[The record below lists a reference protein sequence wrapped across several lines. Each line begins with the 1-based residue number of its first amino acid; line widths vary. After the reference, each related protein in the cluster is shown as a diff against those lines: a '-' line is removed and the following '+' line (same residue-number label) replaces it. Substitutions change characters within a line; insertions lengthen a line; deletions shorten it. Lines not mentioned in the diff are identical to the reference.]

1 MRYLAVF
8 SLIGLLS
15 GASGAAMQ
23 REVAIS
29 SAGSWEIGPIIR
41 GRNYSVGMP
50 LAPTPMRRGWQFDFP
65 FPDVRAGHVHYV
77 TFNPG
82 PLLGRSRI
90 VVRYRVDAAPGVRF
104 VPQEA
109 PGSPATVSLFFQR
122 RGDNWSARRQY
133 ENYRWYAPPH
143 AVREIEPG
151 VHEMIVSLADPNSG
165 SVLVTSAGDNPGAFR
180 ETLAETGRIGLVF
193 GTSGARGHGVYA
205 TGPARFTLTSF
216 QIL

>member
-23 REVAIS
+23 REPAIA
-29 SAGSWEIGPIIR
+29 SAGTWRIGPIIR

-50 LAPTPMRRGWQFDFP
+50 LAPTPSRGGWQFDFP
-65 FPDVRAGHVHYV
+65 YPDVRAGHVHYV

-90 VVRYRVDAAPGVRF
+90 VVRYRIDAARGVRF
-104 VPQEA
+104 VPQESPEM
-109 PGSPATVSLFFQR
+109 PGIVSLFFQR
-122 RGDNWSARRQY
+122 RGDNWSGRRHY
-133 ENYRWYAPPH
+133 EYYRWYAPDPT
-143 AVREIEPG
+143 VREVAPG
-151 VHEMIVSLADPNSG
+151 VHEMTASLNDSNWI
-165 SVLVTSAGDNPGAFR
+165 SVNGRLGGTNPEAF
-180 ETLAETGRIGLVF
+180 EDALAETDSIGLVF
-193 GTSGARGHGVYA
+193 GSTAARGHGVYA
-205 TGPARFTLTSF
+205 TGPARFTLVSF